1 LLFLLLGGQIFR
13 LPAFIV
19 AFCPETIGPLERLEF
34 TGKFIVMI
42 AMLIMF
48 SSRKREWVS
57 NVVAAT
63 KPWKASPNLKS
74 NTFSHLCFRFP
85 KKYSLNVLFWIILM
99 ITQSHN

>member
-1 LLFLLLGGQIFR
+1 
-13 LPAFIV
+13 
-19 AFCPETIGPLERLEF
+19 LEF

-57 NVVAAT
+57 NVIVAT